1 MSYYDDIYLGVPE
14 PSKDDMIIEKRVEDV
29 LDTTRN
35 LLESISGNYELS
47 EFFDWDSFEELVTSE
62 ETKRLKSEK
71 DEDMISAWEN
81 SQNV

>member
-47 EFFDWDSFEELVTSE
+47 EFFDWDSFKKFITSE

-71 DEDMISAWEN
+71 DEDMISRWEN

>member
-14 PSKDDMIIEKRVEDV
+14 PSKDDMVIEKRVEDV

-47 EFFDWDSFEELVTSE
+47 EFFDWDSFEELITSE
-62 ETKRLKSEK
+62 EAKRLKSEK
-71 DEDMISAWEN
+71 DEDMISRWEN

>member
-47 EFFDWDSFEELVTSE
+47 EFFDWDSFEEFITSE
-62 ETKRLKSEK
+62 ESKRLKSEK
-71 DEDMISAWEN
+71 DEDMISRWEN

>member
-1 MSYYDDIYLGVPE
+1 MPYYDDIYLGVPE

-35 LLESISGNYELS
+35 LLESISGCYNLS
-47 EFFDWDSFEELVTSE
+47 EFFDWDSFEEFITSE
-62 ETKRLKSEK
+62 EAKRLKSEK
-71 DEDMISAWEN
+71 DEDMISRWEN

>member
-14 PSKDDMIIEKRVEDV
+14 PSKDEVIVEKRVEDV
-29 LDTTRN
+29 LETTRN
-35 LLESISGNYELS
+35 LLETISGNYDLS

-71 DEDMISAWEN
+71 DEDMISKWEN

>member
-14 PSKDDMIIEKRVEDV
+14 PSKDDMVIEKRVEDV

-47 EFFDWDSFEELVTSE
+47 EFFDWDSFEEFITSE
-62 ETKRLKSEK
+62 ESKRLKSEK
-71 DEDMISAWEN
+71 DEDMISRWEN

>member
-14 PSKDDMIIEKRVEDV
+14 PSKDNMIIEKRVEDV

-47 EFFDWDSFEELVTSE
+47 EFFDWDSFEELITSE
-62 ETKRLKSEK
+62 EAKRLKSEK
-71 DEDMISAWEN
+71 DEDMISRWEN

>member
-47 EFFDWDSFEELVTSE
+47 EFFDWDSFKEFITSE
-62 ETKRLKSEK
+62 EAKRLKSEK
-71 DEDMISAWEN
+71 DEDMISRWEN